1 MSPTVLHIPN
11 TRLLQ
16 IIWTLLVSF
25 YWIEQSRSHT
35 INDVSGP
42 WVCALCTVYCITSPV
57 TFKCLISPP
66 CPFDLFLL
74 DPYTCPMFDVCL
86 GTTKF
91 GLIQIWQGHLNVYS
105 LSLSLTLPHYTHW
118 FHSLVLVHGYAL
130 HTHTTCPL
138 LLSFSLCVC
147 LLFSLFFTL
156 VIIIIITMFQVPCH
170 KKRKKREEIT

>member
-105 LSLSLTLPHYTHW
+105 LSLSHFTT
-118 FHSLVLVHGYAL
+118 L
-130 HTHTTCPL
+130 HTLISFTCPCPWICIAHTHN
-138 LLSFSLCVC
+138 LSIVIVLQFVCVP
-147 LLFSLFFTL
+147 SLFFIL
-156 VIIIIITMFQVPCH
+156 HSRNNNNNNNVPSAMP
-170 KKRKKREEIT
+170 